1 MGVEDR
7 DRRQARIAEATWRLI
22 RRGGL
27 AAASVR
33 NIAAEA
39 GMSMGSV
46 RHLFTTQQQL
56 LSFAMEQVRQ
66 RAWARVEPAL
76 QSPLD
81 SPRRVESV
89 LAETLPL
96 DEQRRTESEVWVSLL
111 AAGLIDLQLREHA
124 ERAHADLL
132 SLERHLLDGLVRA
145 GHLRGN
151 LDLDLEAARLHA
163 LLHGLAVDLV
173 TSSHLATEQVTRI
186 LRHHLDSLRSE

>member
-1 MGVEDR
+1 MRV
-7 DRRQARIAEATWRLI
+7 AEATWRLI

-33 NIAAEA
+33 NIAGEA

-46 RHLFTTQQQL
+46 RHLFATQQQL

-66 RAWARVEPAL
+66 RAWARVEPSL
-76 QSPLD
+76 GSPLD

-111 AAGLIDLQLREHA
+111 AAGLTDPQLRERA

-145 GHLRGN
+145 GHLRDD

-173 TSSHLATEQVTRI
+173 TSSHLETEQATRI

>member
-46 RHLFTTQQQL
+46 RHLFATQQQL
-56 LSFAMEQVRQ
+56 LSFAMDQVRQ
-66 RAWARVEPAL
+66 RAWARVEPCL
-76 QSPLD
+76 RSPLD

-111 AAGLIDLQLREHA
+111 AAGLTDPQLREHA

-145 GHLRGN
+145 GRLRDD

-173 TSSHLATEQVTRI
+173 TSSHLAPEQATRI

>member
-1 MGVEDR
+1 
-7 DRRQARIAEATWRLI
+7 
-22 RRGGL
+22 
-27 AAASVR
+27 
-33 NIAAEA
+33 
-39 GMSMGSV
+39 MSMGSV
-46 RHLFTTQQQL
+46 RHLFATQQQL
-56 LSFAMEQVRQ
+56 LSFAMDQVRQ
-66 RAWARVEPAL
+66 RAWARVEPCL
-76 QSPLD
+76 RSPLD

-111 AAGLIDLQLREHA
+111 AAGLTDPQLREHA

-145 GHLRGN
+145 GRLRDD

-173 TSSHLATEQVTRI
+173 TSSHLAPEQATRI